1 MHIIFFKWEN
11 QNPHIFYIQFRHFK
25 WPRRT
30 REQVEKFR
38 NKLWLIKVVTEWL
51 QQVSVF
57 WKNIFQS
64 STLRVTHALKVL
76 LLDSYNN
83 IMYSLT
89 NLSYVLKLLSL
100 CFIVSCLVGD
110 KMNQRRRNHT
120 IKICQTSPWVT
131 ASLHFTRAASS
142 PCTTSHI
149 YRWDWH
155 FPIGDI
161 SSSE

>member
-1 MHIIFFKWEN
+1 MAQKNTWASRK
-11 QNPHIFYIQFRHFK
+11 IQK
-25 WPRRT
+25 QIMIDKSSNW
-30 REQVEKFR
+30 
-38 NKLWLIKVVTEWL
+38 VTS
-51 QQVSVF
+51 QVSVY

-83 IMYSLT
+83 IMYYLT

-110 KMNQRRRNHT
+110 KMNQRIRNHT